1 MSSIENQTLALA
13 GIFQSASLIEQLA
26 YKGELNQAAYDCS
39 FDSLFTFNAPTAID
53 VFGNLAG
60 LSRGLKA
67 LTQYLGGENQ
77 DSGSNMAYYVLS
89 MLKIASLLKSDQKMA
104 TVIQTGLQ
112 TIETQAAEFEMSR
125 ISVASKIDGLYQ
137 DTLST
142 INPRIMIKGEQ
153 NYLTNSANAGRI
165 RVLLLAGVRAAVLWH
180 QLGGGKWKLMIS
192 RKKYVHRANQIL
204 LKL

>member
-39 FDSLFTFNAPTAID
+39 YDSLFTFDAPTAID

-77 DSGSNMAYYVLS
+77 DSGNNMAYYVLS
-89 MLKIASLLKSDQKMA
+89 MLKIASFLKSDQKMA
-104 TVIQTGLQ
+104 TVVQTGLQ
-112 TIETQAAEFEMSR
+112 TIENQAAEFEMSR
-125 ISVASKIDGLYQ
+125 VSVASKIDGLYQ
-137 DTLST
+137 DTIST

-153 NYLTNSANAGRI
+153 SHLTNSANAGKI

-180 QLGGGKWKLMIS
+180 QLGGSKWKLMIS